1 MPFLNVGGIAAEQLV
16 RTLAGEDDLYILP
29 GVFRQEIEG
38 DFGGVGEGFVHE
50 ILDLCGGAEIVV
62 GGNFVG
68 DVGNADNFGEV
79 LGVGKLAV
87 LFFLIAYGEGLHVFG
102 DLGDLLHHIAGVH
115 AAGQEAAHFH
125 VADLMGFHGFGEFV
139 GDEGFPLFQRFGV
152 VDVIPDVVVFLDVQF
167 AVFIGEA
174 LTA

>member
-1 MPFLNVGGIAAEQLV
+1 MPFLNVGGIAAEQFV

-29 GVFRQEIEG
+29 GVFRQELEG

-50 ILDLCGGAEIVV
+50 ILDLCGGTEIVV

-79 LGVGKLAV
+79 LGVGQLAV

-102 DLGDLLHHIAGVH
+102 DLGESTPLDRKQPTSTSLILWASTDLVNSSVMRASHSSSVLV
-115 AAGQEAAHFH
+115 
-125 VADLMGFHGFGEFV
+125 LSM
-139 GDEGFPLFQRFGV
+139 
-152 VDVIPDVVVFLDVQF
+152 
-167 AVFIGEA
+167 
-174 LTA
+174 